1 MKIWNTTIGVPF
13 SILSGGCILAF
24 GLVSSSCA
32 DVRADEAKRAVTF
45 SGGHETD
52 PKDRGRPVVLI
63 AAALEVKPEVF
74 RKAFSGVTPARGGR
88 PSGELARRNKDVL
101 MTALMPH
108 GVTNDR
114 LDEVSNYYR
123 YRPERDELWKVV
135 PAEAYAVVEK
145 GRITKIVV
153 TEPGSGYSSP
163 PRAVVEGFEDT
174 RLDVSI
180 QFHKDLKKN
189 GSIETVELA
198 ADKPE
203 AKESKK
209 HGPRRETDDRRK

>member
-1 MKIWNTTIGVPF
+1 
-13 SILSGGCILAF
+13 
-24 GLVSSSCA
+24 
-32 DVRADEAKRAVTF
+32 
-45 SGGHETD
+45 
-52 PKDRGRPVVLI
+52 
-63 AAALEVKPEVF
+63 
-74 RKAFSGVTPARGGR
+74 
-88 PSGELARRNKDVL
+88 
-101 MTALMPH
+101 MPH

-114 LDEVSNYYR
+114 LDKVSNYYR
-123 YRPERDELWKVV
+123 YRSERDELWKVV

-163 PRAVVEGFEDT
+163 PRAVVEGFEET

-180 QFHKDLKKN
+180 QFHKDLQKN
-189 GSIETVELA
+189 GSIESVELA

-209 HGPRRETDDRRK
+209 RALQRETDDKRK

>member
-1 MKIWNTTIGVPF
+1 MTIWYTTMGVPF
-13 SILSGGCILAF
+13 SILSGCCILAF

-32 DVRADEAKRAVTF
+32 DVRADESKRTVTF

-74 RKAFSGVTPARGGR
+74 RKAFSGVTPARGGK

-101 MTALMPH
+101 MKVLEPH

-163 PRAVVEGFEDT
+163 PRAVVEGFEET
-174 RLDVSI
+174 RLEVTI

-189 GSIETVELA
+189 GSIETVELV
-198 ADKPE
+198 ADKAE
-203 AKESKK
+203 TKESKK
-209 HGPRRETDDRRK
+209 RGPRREADDRPR